1 MDKYQSLFDADDTP
15 KRDDKKNE
23 QLAISNE
30 ELTQEEPKPEPTPEP
45 EPETVL
51 SRNSQLAT
59 RNSEPTPEPEPAK
72 PNSEF
77 RIPNSELN
85 ESRNSQLATRNSSY
99 PAEPIPALT
108 GKTVWVLDSHAI
120 LYQVFHAIPEM
131 TTPDGQAIN
140 AVYGMTR
147 DLLALMETHR
157 PDYLLAAFDL
167 PAPTVRHKRY
177 DQYKANRKEMPVDL
191 QSQIAKSHELLD
203 ACAIPGLQFEGYEAD
218 DILATVAQTVELAG
232 GQCVLVTADKD
243 SRQLLSDKV
252 QIYLIRKNKFYTESD
267 LMTDWGV
274 TPQQAIDFQAMVG
287 DASDNV
293 PGIPK
298 IGPKTATALLQ
309 QFGTLEEMLK
319 HTDQIKAKGTRQNVE
334 QNVENARLSKEL
346 VTLHTN
352 VPINIPW
359 TAAQC
364 RGPKESEIIALMKK
378 WGFRS
383 LIGKAAKVCESY
395 RDMEYYESVAPDPN
409 ADEYDDAQA
418 DFSDLSQ
425 LVPSEQKVQIQTQLI
440 DSPAALDALADQLSK
455 APMIALAAFGDAPGV
470 NSDVPAREQTLIGLA
485 LATTENVGYYLPF
498 NAAQTQLL
506 EQKSAVLDMDAA
518 LKRLQPILESA
529 DKLFV
534 GHDIKRIRTLLRN
547 QGVQLQGTTF
557 DVMIADALAAPGE
570 LSHALTSL
578 AQRWFEYVP
587 IDLSEKLVVREAKS
601 RRILALNE
609 LSVETVAPYAVEQ
622 AVLPII
628 AYRYLLP
635 ELENVNQLKLAQ
647 ELEFP
652 LERVLADMEYTGV
665 KVNLETLAA
674 LSKTYTDKL
683 SVLQSEIYQLA
694 GEEFNIDSPR
704 QVQTILFDKLGLP
717 KQRRTQTGSSVDAD
731 VLQTLSERHP
741 IAAKILEY
749 RTLAKLKSTYTD
761 ALPELVY
768 SKTQRIH
775 CSFNQTVTATGRLSS
790 THPNLQNI
798 PIRGKEGREIRRAF
812 VPGFEGWKLL
822 DADYSQIELRVLAHV
837 CQDKALIQAFQ
848 DGLDIHAQV
857 AAEILGIPLEEVTSE
872 QRSSAKAV
880 NFGIIYGQSSF
891 GLAKSLGIPQPE
903 AAAFID
909 AYFARFPAIHDFL
922 DSTLYSASQN
932 GYVETLWGRRR
943 YLEGVRNAHTGQ
955 LNATERMA
963 INTVIQG
970 TAADIIK
977 AAMISVFDKLNAGGY
992 KSKLLIQIHDELLLE
1007 CPPEEVE
1014 DVKTLL
1020 VSTMENVFPM
1030 RVPLKVDA
1038 NVGDNWS
1045 EAH

>member
-1 MDKYQSLFDADDTP
+1 MDKYQSLFDADDAP

-23 QLAISNE
+23 QLAMSNE
-30 ELTQEEPKPEPTPEP
+30 QLTQEVPAPEPTPEP
-45 EPETVL
+45 TL
-51 SRNSQLAT
+51 
-59 RNSEPTPEPEPAK
+59 EPEPAK

-77 RIPNSELN
+77 LIPNSELN
-85 ESRNSQLATRNSSY
+85 ESRNSEATDNRRLPGADAPRLANSDY

-108 GKTVWVLDSHAI
+108 NKTVWVLDSHAI

-167 PAPTVRHKRY
+167 PAPTLRHKRY

-252 QIYLIRKNKFYTESD
+252 QIYLIRKNKFYTEAD
-267 LMTDWGV
+267 LMADWGV

-334 QNVENARLSKEL
+334 QNIENARLSKEL

-352 VPINIPW
+352 VPLNIPW

-418 DFSDLSQ
+418 DFSELSQ
-425 LVPSEQKVQIQTQLI
+425 IVQTEQKVQIQTQLI

-470 NSDVPAREQTLIGLA
+470 NSDVPAREQSLIGLA

-506 EQKSAVLDMDAA
+506 EQNAAVLDMD
-518 LKRLQPILESA
+518 
-529 DKLFV
+529 V
-534 GHDIKRIRTLLRN
+534 
-547 QGVQLQGTTF
+547 
-557 DVMIADALAAPGE
+557 
-570 LSHALTSL
+570 
-578 AQRWFEYVP
+578 
-587 IDLSEKLVVREAKS
+587 
-601 RRILALNE
+601 
-609 LSVETVAPYAVEQ
+609 
-622 AVLPII
+622 
-628 AYRYLLP
+628 
-635 ELENVNQLKLAQ
+635 
-647 ELEFP
+647 
-652 LERVLADMEYTGV
+652 
-665 KVNLETLAA
+665 
-674 LSKTYTDKL
+674 
-683 SVLQSEIYQLA
+683 
-694 GEEFNIDSPR
+694 
-704 QVQTILFDKLGLP
+704 
-717 KQRRTQTGSSVDAD
+717 
-731 VLQTLSERHP
+731 
-741 IAAKILEY
+741 
-749 RTLAKLKSTYTD
+749 
-761 ALPELVY
+761 
-768 SKTQRIH
+768 
-775 CSFNQTVTATGRLSS
+775 
-790 THPNLQNI
+790 
-798 PIRGKEGREIRRAF
+798 
-812 VPGFEGWKLL
+812 
-822 DADYSQIELRVLAHV
+822 
-837 CQDKALIQAFQ
+837 
-848 DGLDIHAQV
+848 
-857 AAEILGIPLEEVTSE
+857 
-872 QRSSAKAV
+872 
-880 NFGIIYGQSSF
+880 
-891 GLAKSLGIPQPE
+891 
-903 AAAFID
+903 
-909 AYFARFPAIHDFL
+909 
-922 DSTLYSASQN
+922 
-932 GYVETLWGRRR
+932 
-943 YLEGVRNAHTGQ
+943 
-955 LNATERMA
+955 
-963 INTVIQG
+963 
-970 TAADIIK
+970 
-977 AAMISVFDKLNAGGY
+977 
-992 KSKLLIQIHDELLLE
+992 
-1007 CPPEEVE
+1007 
-1014 DVKTLL
+1014 
-1020 VSTMENVFPM
+1020 
-1030 RVPLKVDA
+1030 
-1038 NVGDNWS
+1038 
-1045 EAH
+1045 